1 MSRIT
6 LDSKCRLCRAEGCK
20 LFLKGARCYS
30 AKCPIEKKGAVLPG
44 MHGAKRAKKPTDY
57 GIQLRAKQRAKRI
70 FGVQETQF
78 KNYFLKAKK
87 LKGLVGENLLTLL
100 ELRLDNVLF
109 IAGLAGSR
117 SQAKQFVSH
126 RHVSVNGK
134 KLNISSHELKVDDVI
149 SIDKKVIEKFGDT
162 LGVSSKDF
170 KSPGWLT
177 VDKDKYSVKVSS
189 LPSKDDFNQSIDIN
203 LIIEYY
209 SR

>member
-6 LDSKCRLCRAEGCK
+6 LNSKCRLCRAEGSK
-20 LFLKGARCYS
+20 LYIKGARCYS
-30 AKCPIEKKGAVLPG
+30 AKCPIEKKGPVLPG

-57 GIQLRAKQRAKRI
+57 GIQLRAKQKAKRI

-100 ELRLDNVLF
+100 ELRLDNVVF
-109 IAGLAGSR
+109 ISGLATSR
-117 SQAKQFVSH
+117 SQAKQFISH
-126 RHVSVNGK
+126 RHVLVNNK
-134 KLNISSHELKVDDVI
+134 KLNISSHLLNVDDIV
-149 SIDKKVIEKFGDT
+149 SLDKKIIEKFSDT
-162 LGVSSKDF
+162 LGVDSKDF
-170 KSPGWLT
+170 KSPSWLT
-177 VDKDKYSVKVSS
+177 VDKGKYSVKISS